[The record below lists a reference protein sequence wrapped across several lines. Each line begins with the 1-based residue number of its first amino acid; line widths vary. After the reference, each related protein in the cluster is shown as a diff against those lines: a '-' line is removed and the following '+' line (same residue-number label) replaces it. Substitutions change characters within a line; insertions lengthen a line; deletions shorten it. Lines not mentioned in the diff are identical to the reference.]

1 MPNIATTQLGPNSW
15 VIAYAMGTT
24 VAQVSSEVTA
34 VLALAGWDVYDAI
47 AGTNAVCYR
56 APNKDGTTFKY
67 VVLNYNTTGWL
78 FLQVYESWNAL
89 THVGTNQCSKG
100 TDTSVGY
107 QQVLNLSSDK
117 GLIYIF
123 ANPRYVALGIRQ
135 YSSAVFGNTVTCG
148 VTGCFEF
155 GRENPDD
162 TVAAGYPIYCFMNTG
177 RAGENTGNPY
187 ETLSLPR
194 TRFGTS
200 GGNLNGELSTI
211 FGKTLYTS
219 SVSLK
224 TFLPNSINL
233 FSNKD
238 WAISLYVQDG
248 TAATPSV
255 RGRMF
260 GLKAFTQDRL
270 SFLDKVQVP
279 VDEDLNYNPNGLLT
293 DHFIIPGGCQGS
305 GLYNVRFLL
314 PV

>member
-1 MPNIATTQLGPNSW
+1 
-15 VIAYAMGTT
+15 
-24 VAQVSSEVTA
+24 
-34 VLALAGWDVYDAI
+34 
-47 AGTNAVCYR
+47 
-56 APNKDGTTFKY
+56 
-67 VVLNYNTTGWL
+67 
-78 FLQVYESWNAL
+78 
-89 THVGTNQCSKG
+89 
-100 TDTSVGY
+100 
-107 QQVLNLSSDK
+107 
-117 GLIYIF
+117 
-123 ANPRYVALGIRQ
+123 
-135 YSSAVFGNTVTCG
+135 
-148 VTGCFEF
+148 
-155 GRENPDD
+155 
-162 TVAAGYPIYCFMNTG
+162 MNTG

-224 TFLPNSINL
+224 TFLPNSVNL